1 MESLRLH
8 CGRTKKA
15 KHLTM
20 DRRKSLK
27 SILLG
32 GVASGLAVHGCK
44 PKAEAVAEEV
54 APIEKYIYG
63 RTPKEKKRDQE
74 LFEEVFFNEHEKNTI
89 AVLCDLILPA
99 SDDYG
104 SATDAEV
111 PDFIEFMV
119 KDLPEL
125 QIPLRGGLMWLDH
138 KSNLDY
144 NVEFRSATE
153 EQQKAI
159 LDTIAFPDPEI
170 PEQEQP
176 LEIQFF
182 STMRNLT
189 VSGYY
194 TSKIGIK
201 ELGYKGNMPNVWN
214 GVPDEVL
221 AKHDVSYDEE
231 WLAKCVDQSKRA
243 IIAEWDDKG
252 NLLT

>member
-1 MESLRLH
+1 
-8 CGRTKKA
+8 
-15 KHLTM
+15 M

-44 PKAEAVAEEV
+44 PQSESINEEV
-54 APIEKYIYG
+54 VPFKSFTYG
-63 RTPKEKKRDQE
+63 RTPKEHERDQE
-74 LFEEVFFNEHEKNTI
+74 LLAEVFFNDHEMETI
-89 AVLCDLILPA
+89 TVLCDLILPA
-99 SDDYG
+99 SDEYG

-119 KDLPEL
+119 KDIPEL
-125 QIPLRGGLMWLDH
+125 QIPIRGGLMWLDH
-138 KSNLDY
+138 KCNTD
-144 NVEFRSATE
+144 NNTIFKSATVD
-153 EQQKAI
+153 QQKII
-159 LDTIAFPDPEI
+159 LDTIAFPDPEV
-170 PEQEQP
+170 PEEEQP
-176 LEIQFF
+176 LEVQFF

-189 VSGYY
+189 LSGYY
-194 TSKIGIK
+194 TTKMGIE

-243 IIAEWDDKG
+243 VIAEWDENG